1 MLVTKS
7 ALKNCLSCASYLNC
21 KDSLK
26 SVLYRCKSYK
36 DGRNEGRDS
45 MQRLFGELGLD
56 APTLDSSKI
65 IQSVTTTTMDNP
77 MSRLDTFDIHS
88 LIEDAIDSKSIVS
101 PDLKLKD
108 GDFKLAPNFLDFC
121 LSDHGL
127 KTKPYVS
134 QALIAIKLFGEYCYK
149 CSDLEYF
156 DGYNVKDSLGKMQT
170 KIALLEHGKC
180 RHCNRTQAHY
190 YSKSRLDLYSE
201 IAVAA
206 GQRSGKSALVAMLSA
221 YVTHRF
227 LKLSNPNE
235 VYGLARSNVFHGT
248 FVALTYA
255 QAKDTLW
262 DPFYGNLLESPWFQG
277 YHSLLSDYHDRTG
290 EELFKLNDTFVS
302 YKHRRLVIY
311 PAGPDKRTLRGR
323 TRAFAC
329 LTGDSLVSTNRGL
342 LRMDDPRL
350 LGAATHSQK
359 SDREITNHV
368 MTGRREA
375 FRINTKVGITQRGT
389 ANHEFRVLSPCR
401 THLIWKRVD
410 QLTTK
415 DYMVV
420 SVGGSFPDRLDL
432 SSAFS
437 WERQQTR
444 TDILFDWMIEN
455 GDGFTLEAAAAACN
469 RTYRGVT
476 SVISGINKKQPKAL
490 SRVRIG
496 PRSPFTY
503 VVSDEEALLA
513 AAPNDSGKIQKKF
526 AALKF
531 PSEMTPEL
539 AYIIGYLVADGN
551 YVLNHYEIT
560 FTSTSVR
567 KIQHY
572 SQCFKSCFGF
582 TPRISSWITAE
593 GRRAFNAV
601 FALGPLKDF
610 FSAIGLTPAW
620 SAVKQVPWCIL
631 EAPRECVAA
640 FLSAAISCDGGIKND
655 RLYYASRSIKLIRQ
669 MQLLFLRL
677 GYMCT
682 STKSRTSSLHLT
694 SYDRDRFLERDFTGL
709 VKRSW
714 HDDPTASGRTGTSR
728 IRHYKI
734 PGVKAP
740 HKSRSGD
747 WACVYTKSEMNI
759 RPSTTSRYSD
769 IIDKDICFTRV
780 TSITPIG
787 ARKVYDISVS
797 SKDYEFTVNGGL
809 SHNSIDE
816 IGWFDNSADTNKVKL
831 SANEVYIALERS
843 LLTVRAAAFNLWER
857 GFTSIPTGY
866 FFNVSSPS
874 SVRDKVMEL
883 VRKAQGSKKILGLV
897 RPTWEMNPNVSRKHL
912 AEEFK
917 ADPIAAMRDY
927 GAEPPLSSNAFLTQ
941 AMVDGAVNDKRN
953 FIVLRHLTKK
963 SKKTNDVMRYAEI
976 EKVKRSGKPSCLA
989 LDAGYVNNSFA
1000 FACGHLDSHKFPIID
1015 LVGEIQPLP
1024 GVRLN
1029 FSRIYKHVILPL
1041 IDERN
1046 VKLVA
1051 ADRWNSI
1058 KILSDV
1064 EEDTEAETRQYSL
1077 TYPDMQLFK
1086 DYIENKQI
1094 LFPDPKRPLEDLTK
1108 YNQSD
1113 YPACFKD
1120 DPIAHFYL
1128 QMLTVQDTGRSVVKG
1143 DQLTDDMVRASMLCV
1158 RMLLDERHEDLWA
1171 TERVEVKGPTDM
1183 NTLAASRGYSGGGGG
1198 SSAAAQSIGQSIGVR
1213 KSRQ

>member
-1 MLVTKS
+1 MLATKS

-21 KDSLK
+21 KDPLK

-45 MQRLFGELGLD
+45 MKRLFGELELD
-56 APTLDSSKI
+56 APTLDDSKV
-65 IQSVTTTTMDNP
+65 IQSVTTTSMDNP
-77 MSRLDTFDIHS
+77 LARFDTFDIYS

-156 DGYNVKDSLGKMQT
+156 DSYNVKDSLDKMQT

-180 RHCNRTQAHY
+180 RHCKRTQAHY
-190 YSKSRLDLYSE
+190 YAKNKLDIFQE

-277 YHSLLSDYHDRTG
+277 YHGLLNDYHEQTG
-290 EELFKLNDTFVS
+290 DELFKLNDTFVS

-323 TRAFAC
+323 TR
-329 LTGDSLVSTNRGL
+329 
-342 LRMDDPRL
+342 L
-350 LGAATHSQK
+350 LGA
-359 SDREITNHV
+359 
-368 MTGRREA
+368 
-375 FRINTKVGITQRGT
+375 
-389 ANHEFRVLSPCR
+389 
-401 THLIWKRVD
+401 
-410 QLTTK
+410 
-415 DYMVV
+415 
-420 SVGGSFPDRLDL
+420 
-432 SSAFS
+432 
-437 WERQQTR
+437 
-444 TDILFDWMIEN
+444 
-455 GDGFTLEAAAAACN
+455 
-469 RTYRGVT
+469 
-476 SVISGINKKQPKAL
+476 
-490 SRVRIG
+490 
-496 PRSPFTY
+496 
-503 VVSDEEALLA
+503 
-513 AAPNDSGKIQKKF
+513 
-526 AALKF
+526 
-531 PSEMTPEL
+531 
-539 AYIIGYLVADGN
+539 
-551 YVLNHYEIT
+551 
-560 FTSTSVR
+560 
-567 KIQHY
+567 
-572 SQCFKSCFGF
+572 
-582 TPRISSWITAE
+582 
-593 GRRAFNAV
+593 
-601 FALGPLKDF
+601 
-610 FSAIGLTPAW
+610 
-620 SAVKQVPWCIL
+620 
-631 EAPRECVAA
+631 
-640 FLSAAISCDGGIKND
+640 
-655 RLYYASRSIKLIRQ
+655 
-669 MQLLFLRL
+669 
-677 GYMCT
+677 
-682 STKSRTSSLHLT
+682 
-694 SYDRDRFLERDFTGL
+694 
-709 VKRSW
+709 
-714 HDDPTASGRTGTSR
+714 
-728 IRHYKI
+728 
-734 PGVKAP
+734 
-740 HKSRSGD
+740 
-747 WACVYTKSEMNI
+747 
-759 RPSTTSRYSD
+759 
-769 IIDKDICFTRV
+769 
-780 TSITPIG
+780 
-787 ARKVYDISVS
+787 
-797 SKDYEFTVNGGL
+797 
-809 SHNSIDE
+809 IDE

-843 LLTVRAAAFNLWER
+843 LLTVRAAATNLWER
-857 GFTSIPTGY
+857 GFTTIPTGY

-883 VRKAQGSKKILGLV
+883 VRKSQGSRKILGLV

-917 ADPIAAMRDY
+917 ADPVAAMRDY

-941 AMVDGAVNDKRN
+941 TMVEGVVGDKRN
-953 FIVLRHLTKK
+953 FIVLRHVSKK
-963 SKKTNDVMRYAEI
+963 SKKSNDVMRYAEI
-976 EKVKRSGKPSCLA
+976 VKVKRSGKPSCLA

-1015 LVGEIQPLP
+1015 LVGEVQPLP

-1029 FSRIYKHVILPL
+1029 FSRIYKYVIEPL

-1046 VKLVA
+1046 VQLVA

-1058 KILSDV
+1058 KILSDI

-1094 LFPDPKRPLEDLTK
+1094 LLPDPRRPLDELTK
-1108 YNQSD
+1108 YDQSN

-1120 DPIAHFYL
+1120 DPIGHFYL
-1128 QMLTVQDTGRSVVKG
+1128 QMMTVQDTQRSVVKG
-1143 DQLTDDMVRASMLCV
+1143 DQLTDDMVRATMLCV
-1158 RMLLDERHEDLWA
+1158 RMLLDEKHEDLWL
-1171 TERVEVKGPTDM
+1171 TERVEAAVRTDM
-1183 NTLAASRGYSGGGGG
+1183 NTLAVSRGYSGGGGS
-1198 SSAAAQSIGQSIGVR
+1198 SSAAAQAVGQSIGVR